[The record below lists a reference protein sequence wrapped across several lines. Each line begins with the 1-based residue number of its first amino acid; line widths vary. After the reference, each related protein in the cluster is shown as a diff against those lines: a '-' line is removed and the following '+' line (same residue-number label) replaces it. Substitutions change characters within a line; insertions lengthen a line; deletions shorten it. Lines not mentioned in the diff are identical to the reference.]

1 MDPQQRLVLEVAWEA
16 LERAGQA
23 PDRLAGSAT
32 GVFLGITTGDYAD
45 LVKAAGP
52 EALDVYMAT
61 GNAHN
66 AAAGRVSYVLGLNGP
81 SMAVD
86 TACSSSL
93 VAVHLA
99 CQSLRTGE
107 SRLALAGGVNVILT
121 PDPFVIFSRWGM
133 MAPDG
138 RCKTFDGRADGFVR
152 SEGCGI
158 VALKRLSE
166 AQADGDEILAVIR
179 GSAVNQD
186 GASSGLTVP
195 NGLAQQA
202 VVRQALRVAGVEPD
216 DVSYVEAHGT
226 GTALGD
232 PIELEALDAVFGTA
246 RPPDRPLVLGS
257 VKTNL
262 GHLESASGVAGL
274 MKVVL
279 ALRHGVIP
287 PHLHFTSL
295 TPRVSLRG
303 PTPVVPTS
311 ALPWPARR
319 GPAPRGRERVRL
331 QRDQRARRSRGRA
344 AELAGDTAPERAAG
358 ARARPLRA
366 VRAGAGRSGA
376 PLCRAARE
384 PERRGPRRRVLLG
397 GSGTRP
403 HAAPPGRSGRRRRAG
418 DRRPARRAREAGAAA
433 FGRCGPPASGLPLLR
448 AGQSVC
454 RHGAAALRGL
464 RAVSGG
470 RSTAAPSCSMAF
482 SIGRCSKCSIPAR
495 VGPLRIDQTAYTQPA
510 LFALEY
516 ALAETV
522 AGVGRRSERGAGAQR
537 WRIRRRVRGRRLAA
551 RGCARAD
558 RHARSPHAGPARR
571 RSDGRGLRERGDGW
585 RTRCAARAGS
595 PSRRS
600 TRRTTWWSP
609 ACRPSGRS
617 ADRPARE
624 RRHRGASPGRLA
636 RVPFAADGPDARRV
650 HRGGRALRSRRA
662 ANRARLQPDR
672 SARLRPGAGEP
683 GVLAPPPARAGAIR
697 GRARGAP
704 RAGHRRLRRDRP
716 VTRPA
721 GHRPARSWGR
731 RRRVDGLAA
740 AGPG

>member
-1 MDPQQRLVLEVAWEA
+1 MSATPPPSDRRALLREALEAVEQMQAKLDAERRRVSEPIAIVGMACRFPGAVTTPEAYWTLLREGVDAVSEVPADRWDEAARARLTRGVDGKPLVHYGGFLADIERFDPKFFGISPREAITMDPQQRLVLEVAWEA

-158 VALKRLSE
+158 VVLKRLSD
-166 AQADGDEILAVIR
+166 AQADGDEILAIIR

-202 VVRQALRVAGVEPD
+202 VVRLALRVAGVEPI
-216 DVSYVEAHGT
+216 DVAYVEAHGT

-232 PIELEALDAVFGTA
+232 PIELEALDTVLGAA
-246 RPPDRPLVLGS
+246 RPAARPLVLGS

-287 PHLHFTSL
+287 PNLHFNTL

-303 PTPVVPTS
+303 PAPMVPTT
-311 ALPWPARR
+311 AVPWPASDGPRLAGVSSFGFSGTNAHVVLEAAPA
-319 GPAPRGRERVRL
+319 GPAMTAGANERPVHVLAISARSEPAL
-331 QRDQRARRSRGRA
+331 DELARRYADR
-344 AELAGDTAPERAAG
+344 LASLTD
-358 ARARPLRA
+358 ARLA
-366 VRAGAGRSGA
+366 
-376 PLCRAARE
+376 
-384 PERRGPRRRVLLG
+384 
-397 GSGTRP
+397 
-403 HAAPPGRSGRRRRAG
+403 
-418 DRRPARRAREAGAAA
+418 D
-433 FGRCGPPASGLPLLR
+433 
-448 AGQSVC
+448 VC
-454 RHGAAALRGL
+454 
-464 RAVSGG
+464 
-470 RSTAAPSCSMAF
+470 F
-482 SIGRCSKCSIPAR
+482 S
-495 VGPLRIDQTAYTQPA
+495 
-510 LFALEY
+510 
-516 ALAETV
+516 
-522 AGVGRRSERGAGAQR
+522 AGVGRAHLPRPPSRLSPPSAPPGASRRGAAR
-537 WRIRRRVRGRRLAA
+537 ATRLARA
-551 RGCARAD
+551 WPSSSPGRAASTRGWGG
-558 RHARSPHAGPARR
+558 SSTTPARR
-571 RSDGRGLRERGDGW
+571 SGRHWIVVPKCSTADWSSRCSRFCTPRRGGH
-585 RTRCAARAGS
+585 
-595 PSRRS
+595 RRS
-600 TRRTTWWSP
+600 TRPPTPSP
-609 ACRPSGRS
+609 PCSRS
-617 ADRPARE
+617 
-624 RRHRGASPGRLA
+624 S
-636 RVPFAADGPDARRV
+636 
-650 HRGGRALRSRRA
+650 
-662 ANRARLQPDR
+662 
-672 SARLRPGAGEP
+672 
-683 GVLAPPPARAGAIR
+683 
-697 GRARGAP
+697 
-704 RAGHRRLRRDRP
+704 
-716 VTRPA
+716 TR
-721 GHRPARSWGR
+721 
-731 RRRVDGLAA
+731 
-740 AGPG
+740 